1 MKPHSAP
8 GGQSLKTE
16 HRKKLSHFIA
26 EKQGR
31 NKKKEKQQRKKG
43 SPVTIVQLR
52 RNPLQRNT
60 KEKQPYQRSH
70 LSQGTPWPGVYI
82 SNDSPSG

>member
-31 NKKKEKQQRKKG
+31 NKKKEEKQKRKKG
-43 SPVTIVQLR
+43 ISGH
-52 RNPLQRNT
+52 NSKT
-60 KEKQPYQRSH
+60 KEESTAKKH
-70 LSQGTPWPGVYI
+70 
-82 SNDSPSG
+82 